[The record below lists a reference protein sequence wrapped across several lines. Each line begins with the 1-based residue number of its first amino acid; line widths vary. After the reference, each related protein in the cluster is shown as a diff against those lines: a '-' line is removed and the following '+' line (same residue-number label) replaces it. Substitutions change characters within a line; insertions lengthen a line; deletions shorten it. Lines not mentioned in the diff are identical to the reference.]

1 METLGQRIKRI
12 RLEKG
17 FTQKSLAR
25 KSGLTG
31 GQISYYEQD
40 LRTPLVDNFF
50 YLAEALGVSMDNLY
64 TGVE

>member
-17 FTQKSLAR
+17 YTQESLADI
-25 KSGLTG
+25 SGLTA

-40 LRTPLVDNFF
+40 KRRPNIDNL
-50 YLAEALGVSMDNLY
+50 YILADTFGVSMDKLY

>member
-12 RLEKG
+12 RIEKG

-31 GQISYYEQD
+31 GQISYYEHD
-40 LRTPLVDNFF
+40 LITPSIDNFF
-50 YLAEALGVSMDNLY
+50 YLAEALGVSMDLLY
-64 TGVE
+64 KGAE

>member
-1 METLGQRIKRI
+1 METLGQRIRRI
-12 RLEKG
+12 RIENG

-25 KSGLTG
+25 KSGLTA

-50 YLAEALGVSMDNLY
+50 YLVEALGVSMDKLY
-64 TGVE
+64 KGAE